1 MIERILIN
9 ILSFII
15 AFLVSRLLLRLA
27 LKYLNYKK
35 EGKEAKKAM
44 QRSVARIK
52 AVKAPEIEI
61 NLNEVAKDPENNM
74 QKATEALASV
84 GISTEQAE
92 KYIKLMIKTFS
103 EVSALMDPEVKQL
116 KKWQH
121 YANHAKKFRVRKKY
135 KNKIARRYGKEA
147 TNENQQE

>member
-1 MIERILIN
+1 MIEHIIIN

-15 AFLVSRLLLRLA
+15 AYFVSGLLLRLI
-27 LKYLNYKK
+27 LKYIKYKK

-44 QRSVARIK
+44 QRSAARIK
-52 AVKAPEIEI
+52 AAKAPEIEI

-84 GISTEQAE
+84 GISAEQAE
-92 KYIKLMIKTFS
+92 KYIKLMIKAFS
-103 EVSALMDPEVKQL
+103 KVSALIDPEVKQL

-121 YANHAKKFRVRKKY
+121 YADHAKKFRVRKKY
-135 KNKIARRYGKEA
+135 KNKIAKRYGKEA
-147 TNENQQE
+147 AQ